1 MQKIYVKPKDYWMND
16 PNGFIYY
23 KGMYHLFYQ
32 CFPYGPRWGR
42 MHWGHVVSK
51 DLVNWEEQGIALFPS
66 KTDDRSGCF
75 SGSAIEEDGKMQL
88 YYTGVNY
95 LTENP
100 EDINLCVDEHFVSAQ
115 LMITS
120 EDGIH
125 FDNIKDKKTVI
136 PVIHDADIGDARHT
150 RDPKVWKDGD
160 RWYMVLG
167 STINDKQGKLL
178 FFTSTDGEEWKFENS
193 VTRENFG
200 WMWECPDYF
209 EVDNSQVVIFSP
221 MQLFKDGKAEDAQ
234 TVCMQVT
241 FDKETCDMKLPEKYQ
256 FLDYGTDLYAPQSTL
271 DESGRRILTAWLRMP
286 EPVDGKWQGMMC
298 IPRIVEVQ
306 KDHIYFRVHPNV
318 QAVYTKEI
326 SEPSE
331 ADESGYRLRFSL
343 EDGDKVNVGG
353 YVIFTFVAIYTVERL
368 GRRALM
374 LLGAGG
380 LAGIYLVLGTCY
392 FFQVSGFFMVV
403 LVVLAIACYA
413 MSLGPITWVLLAEI
427 FPNRVRGVAMATCT
441 FALWVGS
448 FTLTY
453 TFPLLNTALGS
464 YGTFWIYSAIC
475 VFGFLFFL
483 RALPETK
490 GKSLETLEKDLI
502 K

>member
-1 MQKIYVKPKDYWMND
+1 MRQHYHLMPQCGWMND
-16 PNGFIYY
+16 PNGLIYF
-23 KGMYHLFYQ
+23 KGQYHVFYQ
-32 CFPYGPRWGR
+32 TNPYSGFWDS
-42 MHWGHVVSK
+42 MHWGHAVSK
-51 DLVNWEEQGIALFPS
+51 DLLHWEYLPLALAPS
-66 KTDDRSGCF
+66 EVYDDFQKGGCF
-75 SGSAIEEDGKMQL
+75 SGSAIEHDGKMYL
-88 YYTGVNY
+88 FYTATANHGHGNVQTQC
-95 LTENP
+95 LA
-100 EDINLCVDEHFVSAQ
+100 I
-115 LMITS
+115 S

-167 STINDKQGKLL
+167 STINDQQGKLL

-221 MQLFKDGKAEDAQ
+221 MQLFKDGKADDAQ

-298 IPRIVEVQ
+298 IPRVVEVQ

-343 EDGDKVNVGG
+343 EDGDKVDVGG
-353 YVIFTFVAIYTVERL
+353 YVISRKGDKICTDRSCLFGKYPNHRVKFETPEMKGFEIEVYVNPNQISVFVNNGEAVITNTVYDL
-368 GRRALM
+368 KK
-374 LLGAGG
+374 
-380 LAGIYLVLGTCY
+380 
-392 FFQVSGFFMVV
+392 
-403 LVVLAIACYA
+403 
-413 MSLGPITWVLLAEI
+413 EI
-427 FPNRVRGVAMATCT
+427 
-441 FALWVGS
+441 
-448 FTLTY
+448 
-453 TFPLLNTALGS
+453 NTNVKVK
-464 YGTFWIYSAIC
+464 I
-475 VFGFLFFL
+475 
-483 RALPETK
+483 
-490 GKSLETLEKDLI
+490 ETL
-502 K
+502 

>member
-32 CFPYGPRWGR
+32 CFPYAPRWGR

-115 LMITS
+115 LKITS
-120 EDGIH
+120 EDGLH

-136 PVIHDADIGDARHT
+136 PVIHDEGIGDARHT
-150 RDPKVWKDGD
+150 RDPKVWKDGE

-167 STINDKQGKLL
+167 STIEDKQGKLL
-178 FFTSTDGEEWKFENS
+178 FFTSTDGEEWKFANS

-209 EVDNSQVVIFSP
+209 EVDNRQVVIFSP

-234 TVCMQVT
+234 TVCMQVK
-241 FDKETCDMKLPEKYQ
+241 FDKETCAMELPEEYQ
-256 FLDYGTDLYAPQSTL
+256 FLDYGTDLYAPQSTF
-271 DESGRRILTAWLRMP
+271 DEEGRRILTAWLRMP

-298 IPRIVEVQ
+298 IPRVVEV
-306 KDHIYFRVHPNV
+306 KENHIYFRVHPNV
-318 QAVYTKEI
+318 QAAYTKEI
-326 SEPSE
+326 SAPSE

-343 EDGDKVNVGG
+343 EDGDKVDVGG
-353 YVIFTFVAIYTVERL
+353 YVISRKGDKICTDRSCLFGKYPNHRVKFETPEMKGFEIEVYVNPNQISVFVNDGEAVITNAVYDL
-368 GRRALM
+368 GK
-374 LLGAGG
+374 
-380 LAGIYLVLGTCY
+380 
-392 FFQVSGFFMVV
+392 
-403 LVVLAIACYA
+403 
-413 MSLGPITWVLLAEI
+413 EI
-427 FPNRVRGVAMATCT
+427 
-441 FALWVGS
+441 
-448 FTLTY
+448 
-453 TFPLLNTALGS
+453 
-464 YGTFWIYSAIC
+464 
-475 VFGFLFFL
+475 
-483 RALPETK
+483 ETDVK
-490 GKSLETLEKDLI
+490 MRIETLEK
-502 K
+502 